1 VTTWG
6 NVFLGVIA
14 VATLST
20 AIFQIAVLIAAAR
33 LARRIEKLTDTVESE
48 LRPLFAH
55 LDAIGREAARVT
67 TLASAQVE
75 RVDLLFGDVSARLED
90 TMDSVQQAFAVP
102 MREGSALLAGVRA
115 AFGGLKVPRPRPRTR
130 GDDEDALF
138 I

>member
-1 VTTWG
+1 MSTWG

-20 AIFQIAVLIAAAR
+20 AIVQIAVLIAAAK
-33 LARRIEKLTDTVESE
+33 LARRLEKLTDTVESE

-55 LDAIGREAARVT
+55 LDTIGREASRAT
-67 TLASAQVE
+67 SLASNQVE
-75 RVDLLFGDVSARLED
+75 RVDLLFGDVVARLED
-90 TMDSVQQAFAVP
+90 TMDTVQSALSVP
-102 MREGSALLAGVRA
+102 LREGGALLAGVRA
-115 AFGGLKVPRPRPRTR
+115 AFGGLKDRRPRTRSR